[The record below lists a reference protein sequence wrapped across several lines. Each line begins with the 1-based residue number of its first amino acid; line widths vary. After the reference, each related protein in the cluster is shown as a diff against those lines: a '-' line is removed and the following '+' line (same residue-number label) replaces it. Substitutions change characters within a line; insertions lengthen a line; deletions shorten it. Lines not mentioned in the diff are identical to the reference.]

1 MERNIIMQTEHLKVT
16 GMTCSGCTSTVTQAL
31 KAVTGVDDVNVSLPA
46 GEATVQYDERQTSPE
61 QLKSAVKGAGYYCA
75 ETSSQGRLLRLIRIG
90 NNKERKGA
98 TPRSLSAPR
107 PSCQK
112 CNLRVSFPSVAI
124 Y

>member
-61 QLKSAVKGAGYYCA
+61 QLKSAVKGAGYGVDTTITA
-75 ETSSQGRLLRLIRIG
+75 Q
-90 NNKERKGA
+90 KPQAKGG
-98 TPRSLSAPR
+98 
-107 PSCQK
+107 C
-112 CNLRVSFPSVAI
+112 CG
-124 Y
+124 